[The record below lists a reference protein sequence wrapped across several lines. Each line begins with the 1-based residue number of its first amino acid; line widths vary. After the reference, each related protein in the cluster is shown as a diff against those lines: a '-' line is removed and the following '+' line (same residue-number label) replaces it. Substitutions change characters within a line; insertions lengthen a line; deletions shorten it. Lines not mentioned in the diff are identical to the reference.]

1 MDTEAIAL
9 IFGPTGVL
17 ALLSAAIGLGFRK
30 RGKDRAANLDGWI
43 EANKLA
49 TEREQKLHESIAAA
63 AAKHLNDLATVIAD
77 NKAQWDQREAEH
89 RGAIADKVVQA
100 ATLNGRLYE
109 ARQKAQ
115 KWDML
120 VQSHTFHRAGKA
132 LAHGKEYELW
142 ECDAQ
147 DPTANMRI
155 LWPLGSVPFGDS
167 AETDRTA

>member
-1 MDTEAIAL
+1 MDTETIAL
-9 IFGPTGVL
+9 IFGPSGVL
-17 ALLSAAIGLGFRK
+17 ALLSAALGMGFRK
-30 RGKDRAANLDGWI
+30 RGKERAANLDGWI
-43 EANKLA
+43 AANKA
-49 TEREQKLHESIAAA
+49 SMDHEQKLHESIAAA

-89 RGAIADKVVQA
+89 RAVCADKDVQA
-100 ATLNGRLYE
+100 ATLNGRLSE

-115 KWDML
+115 KWDMM

-147 DPTANMRI
+147 DPTANMRL
-155 LWPLGSVPFGDS
+155 LWPLEGVPFK
-167 AETDRTA
+167 ETASTEGTA

>member
-1 MDTEAIAL
+1 MEELIAL
-9 IFGPTGVL
+9 ASSTGVL
-17 ALLSAAIGLGFRK
+17 ALLSAALSMGFRK
-30 RGKDRAANLDGWI
+30 RGKERRLDT
-43 EANKLA
+43 EAFIQADAENRKITHGLRS
-49 TEREQKLHESIAAA
+49 EMAAA

-89 RGAIADKVVQA
+89 RAVCADKDVQA
-100 ATLNGRLYE
+100 ATLNGRLSE

-115 KWDML
+115 KWDMM

-147 DPTANMRI
+147 DPTANMRL
-155 LWPLGSVPFGDS
+155 LWPLEGVPFK
-167 AETDRTA
+167 ETASTEGTA

>member
-1 MDTEAIAL
+1 MEELIAL
-9 IFGPTGVL
+9 ASSTGVL
-17 ALLSAAIGLGFRK
+17 TLLSAALGLGFRK

-147 DPTANMRI
+147 DPTANMRL
-155 LWPLGSVPFGDS
+155 LWPLEGVPFR
-167 AETDRTA
+167 ETASTERTA

>member
-1 MDTEAIAL
+1 MEELIAL
-9 IFGPTGVL
+9 ASSTGVL
-17 ALLSAAIGLGFRK
+17 TLLSAALGLGFRK

-43 EANKLA
+43 EANK
-49 TEREQKLHESIAAA
+49 TGMEREQKLHATMAAA
-63 AAKHLNDLATVIAD
+63 AAKHLNDLASVISD

-89 RGAIADKVVQA
+89 RAVCADKDVQA
-100 ATLNGRLYE
+100 ATLNGRLHE

-115 KWDML
+115 KWDMM

-147 DPTANMRI
+147 DPTANMRL
-155 LWPLGSVPFGDS
+155 LWPLEGVPFK
-167 AETDRTA
+167 ETASTEGTA